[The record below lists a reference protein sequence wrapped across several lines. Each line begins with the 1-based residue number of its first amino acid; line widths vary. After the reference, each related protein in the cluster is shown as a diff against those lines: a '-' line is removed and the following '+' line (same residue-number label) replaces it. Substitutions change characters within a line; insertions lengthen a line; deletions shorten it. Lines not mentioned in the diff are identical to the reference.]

1 MIRIRPGGGDVL
13 KYADYEGHIRP
24 NVIKRGDDSYVAMWR
39 VEGLPFETLEDD
51 LLYARRNDV
60 NTLLINIASER
71 LVIAAHEVR
80 TLAEDNII
88 PDGEFVTE
96 FGQSFHEAL
105 RERLTRGS
113 APLYSIEQFLSLTV
127 RPHAPMGRTVA
138 GFLRSAQ
145 LQEDESEEDAIKFLE
160 DRAAMIAAG
169 LKAYGLRRLGYRE
182 THEGLFS
189 EPGEAMVLIHSGRR
203 TPVPVPDGPLGDA
216 LYVERT
222 HWGPG
227 RTITID
233 QADGRQRYAS
243 VFGFKVPGHP
253 CRPWVFNHLKSSAL
267 EYSFSRHFHYMPLA
281 KGEATTKKKIRRLE
295 ITKDPGLDQAA
306 ALQALRGRLMSRR
319 SMMGN
324 HHNVLTIF
332 ADSPE
337 GLELAAPEAQA
348 QLARNNASVVRED
361 WVDLPAYWSHLP
373 GNVHLWP
380 RPMPVTSDNW
390 ASMASFNAYPIGPE
404 KGRWGPPAII
414 FRSAGGTA
422 VRHHWHRRDV
432 GNFAWFGPTG
442 GGKTAGVLALLA
454 QSERYDP
461 RPQIVYFDQ
470 YRGADIGLRALGGA
484 DNYHVYQDG
493 LETGCAPLKALDPS
507 LPRDMACLRY
517 IARGLIGG
525 QIDREEQRAIALALN
540 MVMEMPVA
548 DRSWGEVRAMLGYER
563 GGIGERLEPWC
574 RGNEYGWALDCQEDR
589 LSFASRVSGHD
600 TTGIVSNEAVL
611 GPIQGYLA
619 YRTESILDGRRAI
632 IIIDEFHHW
641 IENPFWAKRA
651 ASLARTIRRRNGILG
666 MLTQHPA
673 DIAKSSFGH
682 TLMQQTPQQFFAPD
696 PRAKPEDYV
705 GGAQVTEIMFNKI
718 KRGMKSGAGLHLRV
732 VDGEAMVV
740 QLPLSGLDAHLA
752 VLSSRD
758 TAVALAGEIRQ
769 QSGKE
774 WVNEFM
780 RRHEEAAV

>member
-13 KYADYEGHIRP
+13 KYADYEGHIRH
-24 NVIKRGDDSYVAMWR
+24 NVLKRGDDSYVAMWR
-39 VEGLPFETLEDD
+39 VEGLPWETLEDD

-60 NTLLINIASER
+60 NTLLVNIASPR
-71 LVIAAHEVR
+71 LVLAAHEVR

-88 PDGEFVTE
+88 PGGRFLTE
-96 FGQSFHEAL
+96 FGQSFNDVL

-127 RPHAPMGRTVA
+127 RPYAPMGRTA
-138 GFLRSAQ
+138 ASFLRSAR
-145 LQEDESEEDAIKFLE
+145 LQEDETEEDAIRFLE
-160 DRAAMIAAG
+160 DRAAMITAG

-189 EPGEAMVLIHSGRR
+189 AAGEAMVLIHSGRR

-222 HWGPG
+222 VWGPG
-227 RTITID
+227 KTITIL
-233 QADGRQRYAS
+233 QPNGKPRFAAA
-243 VFGFKVPGHP
+243 FGFKVPGHP

-267 EYSFSRHFHYMPLA
+267 EYSFSRHFHFLPPA
-281 KGEATTKKKIRRLE
+281 RGEAATRKKIRRLE
-295 ITKDPGLDQAA
+295 ITKDPGLDQKA
-306 ALQALRGRLMSRR
+306 ALQTLRGRLMSRR
-319 SMMGN
+319 SVMGN
-324 HHNVLTIF
+324 HHNVMTIF
-332 ADSPE
+332 ADSEE

-348 QLARNNASVVRED
+348 QLARNNAQVVRED
-361 WVDLPAYWSHLP
+361 WADLAAYWSHLP
-373 GNVHLWP
+373 GNVRLWP
-380 RPMPVTSDNW
+380 RPMPVTGDNW
-390 ASMASFNAYPIGPE
+390 ASMASFATYPIGPE
-404 KGRWGPPAII
+404 KGRWGAPAII

-442 GGKTAGVLALLA
+442 SGKTAGVLAMQA
-454 QSERYDP
+454 QSERFDP
-461 RPQIVYFDQ
+461 PPQIVYFDQ
-470 YRGADIGLRALGGA
+470 YRGADIGLRALGGPE
-484 DNYHVYQDG
+484 NYHVYQDG
-493 LETGCAPLKALDPS
+493 LDTGCAPLKALDPNN
-507 LPRDMACLRY
+507 PRDMACLRM

-525 QIDREEQRAIALALN
+525 QIDREEQRSIALALS
-540 MVMEMPVA
+540 MVMDMPVA

-574 RGNEYGWALDCQEDR
+574 HGNEFGWALDCKEDR

-600 TTGIVSNEAVL
+600 TTGIVSNEVAL

-632 IIIDEFHHW
+632 IVIDEFHHW
-641 IENPFWAKRA
+641 LENAFWAKRA
-651 ASLARTIRRRNGILG
+651 ASLARTIRRRNGVLG

-673 DIAKSSFGH
+673 DIAKSTFGH

-705 GGAQVTEIMFNKI
+705 GGAQVTEIMFQKI
-718 KRGMKSGAGLHLRV
+718 KRGMKSDEGLHLRV

-740 QLPLSGLDAHLA
+740 QIPLAGLDAHLA

-758 TAVALAGEIRQ
+758 TALPLAHEIQ
-769 QSGKE
+769 QRRGKA
-774 WVNEFM
+774 WVGEFM
-780 RRHEEAAV
+780 HRYEEAVV